1 LRRRP
6 RKPHGGELRAAAS
19 PFPQGLKEAEFT
31 EGQNLIIAQLRAN
44 DDHGKLPGLAAEVT
58 RNQMALIAT
67 IGAQLNTGDFHIRSH
82 VACISVAIAPP
93 AGNNGF
99 PDDAS

>member
-1 LRRRP
+1 MTTASYRDWPP
-6 RKPHGGELRAAAS
+6 RSHG
-19 PFPQGLKEAEFT
+19 
-31 EGQNLIIAQLRAN
+31 
-44 DDHGKLPGLAAEVT
+44 
-58 RNQMALIAT
+58 NQMALIAT